1 MFLISKNY
9 IIWTLATRLISKIQI
24 HQQRNLYTISNVYC
38 LIINMKKRIICYVLV
53 RVDWR
58 PESRRCRRRLRCR
71 CLWLQPLS
79 VFGVFFHR
87 IYYFPY
93 FLTVNFFFYGRLPL
107 ITILRDEHVYPSCFC
122 SSPGIGIQQ
131 RTRRVY
137 VLHSVYIYI
146 YTPYWVTYNNIILL
160 YLLYRVCALS

>member
-1 MFLISKNY
+1 M
-9 IIWTLATRLISKIQI
+9 
-24 HQQRNLYTISNVYC
+24 
-38 LIINMKKRIICYVLV
+38 IINIKKRIICYVLV

-58 PESRRCRRRLRCR
+58 PESRRHRRRRLRCR

-87 IYYFPY
+87 MYYFLY
-93 FLTVNFFFYGRLPL
+93 FLTVNFFYYGRLPL

-122 SSPGIGIQQ
+122 PSPGIGIQQ

-137 VLHSVYIYI
+137 MYNMICMCVLI
-146 YTPYWVTYNNIILL
+146 YTPYRVTNNNIILL